1 MLPKFPHRVCWALL
15 ALSLLIPWLA
25 ACGGGA
31 PAAPTASRG
40 FETVSG
46 RMNDSAG
53 MAAPTAAPAAT
64 ASPGLAAAPA
74 PAPTA
79 APAGEASGLVVQSIQ
94 PQQQLEPLRAGEV
107 DDNLDFAAYQNYLAG
122 YFEGGVAKVDVTER
136 LIITVVNEQ
145 QQPVI
150 NANVAVFA
158 GDTPVFEALTY
169 AGGRTIMF
177 PRALGLSDNQRDLR
191 VMISKG
197 QATATGQIVRG
208 EGEEVTFVLG
218 GVQAA
223 PAALKLDVLF
233 LLDATGS
240 MGDEISN
247 IQATIRDIAGRID
260 QFSPRP
266 ELRFGLVSYR
276 DRGDAYV
283 TNLDANFT
291 SDVEA
296 FRTALMQ
303 VRADGGGDNP
313 EDLNSALVLATQ
325 QMSWSEDA
333 VRLIFLVADAPAHMD
348 YGQEFTYV
356 NAIREAT
363 KRGLKFYPIAASNT
377 DSVAEYQMRQLAQ
390 QTMGSFIFLTYQ
402 EGQSAGTPGDTTTM
416 NVEPGQFTVDRLDDL
431 VVLVIQRELR
441 LAIGVQ

>member
-1 MLPKFPHRVCWALL
+1 MLPKIPQRVCWALL

-40 FETVSG
+40 FEMVSG
-46 RMNDSAG
+46 SLPLN
-53 MAAPTAAPAAT
+53 PTAAPAAT
-64 ASPGLAAAPA
+64 AAPPAEMAAAPA
-74 PAPTA
+74 APAAEPTA
-79 APAGEASGLVVQSIQ
+79 APAGLAPELSIQ
-94 PQQQLEPLRAGEV
+94 PIQSQQQIEPLRAGEV
-107 DDNLDFAAYQNYLAG
+107 DDNLDFGAYQNYLAG
-122 YFEGGVAKVDVTER
+122 YFEGGVAKIDVTER

-177 PRALGLSDNQRDLR
+177 PRALGLSDNQRELR
-191 VMISKG
+191 VVISKG
-197 QATATGQIVRG
+197 QATATGQLIRG
-208 EGEEVTFVLG
+208 QGEEVTFVLG

-296 FRTALMQ
+296 FRSALMQ
-303 VRADGGGDNP
+303 VRADGGGDTP

-348 YGQEFTYV
+348 YRQEFTYV

-363 KRGLKFYPIAASNT
+363 G
-377 DSVAEYQMRQLAQ
+377 QLH
-390 QTMGSFIFLTYQ
+390 L
-402 EGQSAGTPGDTTTM
+402 P
-416 NVEPGQFTVDRLDDL
+416 DL
-431 VVLVIQRELR
+431 SGWPECWHPWRYDHHGCRAKPVQRR
-441 LAIGVQ
+441 SP